1 MLRLLYEKYLYG
13 LRKLYKRTMDPHP
26 YTKFIH
32 SENQDIL
39 WGLFKNAKFIERPH
53 IDQNSESETELK
65 VFFKNEIRNYYTSQL
80 IYSKKPCSSVREL
93 FEINRDAL
101 AHLFS
106 ASSTSASPTSST
118 SISTYEIPIGI
129 NVIEEKK
136 RQQEMQQDRFA
147 SFSTEYH
154 QMLARPAPKID
165 AMMAQQSN
173 ALNDEKIKN
182 MDELLEQQMQ
192 ARKEDERQIAALMK
206 PPSKAQT
213 KPLKIDYGSE
223 KSVSWDPVV
232 EVVNI

>member
-1 MLRLLYEKYLYG
+1 MEA
-13 LRKLYKRTMDPHP
+13 HP

-39 WGLFKNAKFIERPH
+39 WGLFKNTKFAERPQT
-53 IDQNSESETELK
+53 DQSSESETELK
-65 VFFKNEIRNYYTSQL
+65 VFFKNEIRNYYTSQ
-80 IYSKKPCSSVREL
+80 IVSSGKPCSSVREL

-106 ASSTSASPTSST
+106 TYSAFSPSV
-118 SISTYEIPIGI
+118 STYEIPIGGI

-136 RQQEMQQDRFA
+136 RQQERQQDRFA

-165 AMMAQQSN
+165 AIMTQQSN
-173 ALNDEKIKN
+173 APNDEKIKN

-192 ARKEDERQIAALMK
+192 ARKEDERRIVALMK
-206 PPSKAQT
+206 PPSKVQT
-213 KPLKIDYGSE
+213 KTLKIDYGSE
-223 KSVSWDPVV
+223 KSVSWDPMIDSEV

>member
-1 MLRLLYEKYLYG
+1 ME
-13 LRKLYKRTMDPHP
+13 PHP
-26 YTKFIH
+26 YAKFIH

-39 WGLFKNAKFIERPH
+39 WGLFKNAKFAERPQT
-53 IDQNSESETELK
+53 DQSSESETELK
-65 VFFKNEIRNYYTSQL
+65 TFFKKEIRNYYTSQ
-80 IYSKKPCSSVREL
+80 IVSSGKPCSSVREL

-106 ASSTSASPTSST
+106 GSSTSASSLSV
-118 SISTYEIPIGI
+118 STYEIPIGGI

-173 ALNDEKIKN
+173 APNDEKIKN

-192 ARKEDERQIAALMK
+192 ARKEDERRITALMK
-206 PPSKAQT
+206 PPSKVQT

>member
-1 MLRLLYEKYLYG
+1 ME
-13 LRKLYKRTMDPHP
+13 PHP
-26 YTKFIH
+26 YAKFIH

-39 WGLFKNAKFIERPH
+39 WGLFKNAKFAERPKN
-53 IDQNSESETELK
+53 DSSLDTELEA
-65 VFFKNEIRNYYTSQL
+65 FFKNEIRNYYMSQL
-80 IYSKKPCSSVREL
+80 ISSGKPCNTVREL

-106 ASSTSASPTSST
+106 SYSFLVVSPSVGSPP
-118 SISTYEIPIGI
+118 SVSTYEIPIGI

-165 AMMAQQSN
+165 AIVNTN
-173 ALNDEKIKN
+173 APNDEKIKN

-192 ARKEDERQIAALMK
+192 ARKEDEKRIAALMK
-206 PPSKAQT
+206 PPSNIQE
-213 KPLKIDYGSE
+213 KPKSLKIDYGSE